1 MPPFRIIKIHI
12 PFYFGVQLVA
22 ILRWFQVDFLV
33 FDTAPEPFNE
43 NVVNRPALTV
53 HAEPG
58 LLKAAHVRC
67 ESRAGELAT
76 LVGIEYL
83 GRPVPGHRHF
93 KALPAPF
100 GRHGVRQRPA
110 NDKAAIKVDDGHQ
123 VHMPVANGNVGY
135 VHPPDLIGALYPHP
149 PQQVREDGVPGPL
162 MRPARV
168 GAGANGMQAHFP
180 VEPPNTLRVHPV
192 PVLT

>member
-1 MPPFRIIKIHI
+1 
-12 PFYFGVQLVA
+12 
-22 ILRWFQVDFLV
+22 
-33 FDTAPEPFNE
+33 
-43 NVVNRPALTV
+43 
-53 HAEPG
+53 
-58 LLKAAHVRC
+58 
-67 ESRAGELAT
+67 
-76 LVGIEYL
+76 
-83 GRPVPGHRHF
+83 
-93 KALPAPF
+93 
-100 GRHGVRQRPA
+100 
-110 NDKAAIKVDDGHQ
+110 
-123 VHMPVANGNVGY
+123 MPVANGNVGY